1 MSLTDTL
8 SDVGFG
14 IGWGAVRH
22 LPEPVVDRGFRAI
35 ADRTYRKEGPGVHQL
50 RSNLARVLDAESRGA
65 LEDVTR
71 DNLRLYMRYWS
82 EVFRLPAWDGARM
95 RESFTLRSGVD
106 LLDEAVNSGRG
117 AIMVASHSGNWDLAG
132 AWACDRYGGITTVAE
147 QLRPQ
152 ALFDKF
158 VAYRQSLGMEVLPLG
173 SSDTLRTL
181 VRRLREGRLVC
192 LVADRDISG
201 TGVPVDFFGDTAS
214 IPAGPAT
221 MSLMTGAPIMPVR
234 LWHTADGLQARV
246 DPALPI
252 PTTGDRPERVLELT
266 QTMADALADS
276 IREHPADWHMLQ
288 RLWLSDP
295 PTRVAS

>member
-1 MSLTDTL
+1 M
-8 SDVGFG
+8 
-14 IGWGAVRH
+14 
-22 LPEPVVDRGFRAI
+22 
-35 ADRTYRKEGPGVHQL
+35 
-50 RSNLARVLDAESRGA
+50 
-65 LEDVTR
+65 
-71 DNLRLYMRYWS
+71 
-82 EVFRLPAWDGARM
+82 
-95 RESFTLRSGVD
+95 
-106 LLDEAVNSGRG
+106 DEAVNSGRG

>member
-14 IGWGAVRH
+14 IGWSAVRH

-95 RESFTLRSGVD
+95 RESFNLRSGVD

-201 TGVPVDFFGDTAS
+201 TG
-214 IPAGPAT
+214 
-221 MSLMTGAPIMPVR
+221 
-234 LWHTADGLQARV
+234 ADGLQARV

-252 PTTGDRPERVLELT
+252 PTTGERPERVLELT

-288 RLWLSDP
+288 RLWLSDI
-295 PTRVAS
+295 PTRAAS

>member
-1 MSLTDTL
+1 MSLADTL

-14 IGWGAVRH
+14 IGWSAIRR

-50 RSNLARVLDAESRGA
+50 RSNLARVLDEEALGS

-71 DNLRLYMRYWS
+71 ENLRLYMRYWS
-82 EVFRLPAWDGARM
+82 EVFCLPGWDSARLRD
-95 RESFTLRSGVD
+95 SFNLRSGVD
-106 LLDEAVNSGRG
+106 LLDDAVNAGRG

-132 AWACDRYGGITTVAE
+132 AWACDRYGSITTVAE
-147 QLRPQ
+147 QVKPE

-158 VAYRQSLGMEVLPLG
+158 VSYRQSLGMEVLPLG
-173 SSDTLRTL
+173 GSDTLRTL
-181 VRRLREGRLVC
+181 VRRLREGQLVC

-201 TGVPVDFFGDTAS
+201 TGVPVDFFGEKAS

-234 LWHTADGLQARV
+234 LWHTSDGLQARV
-246 DPALPI
+246 DPGLPS
-252 PTTGDRPERVLELT
+252 PTSADRAERVLELT
-266 QTMADALADS
+266 QSMADALADS

-288 RLWLSDP
+288 RLWLSDL
-295 PTRVAS
+295 PTRPVS